1 MSDDDRSGGAPT
13 GKGAAAATGMTDP
26 VRGKGAA
33 AATGMTDGRPGKGAT
48 AATGVKGA
56 RSGRRQGHGGP
67 PLRAKNLGRTYDGYI
82 ALGSFT
88 VDITAGELVAL
99 IGPNGAGKTTF
110 LNLAAGLLDPS
121 SGSVEIEGHVPGS
134 IEARS
139 ALSYLPDTPTFYE
152 DLSLAEHLEYVAAL
166 HRAEDPAARIEEL
179 IGRLGLDGWGDALGA
194 ELSKGMK
201 QKASIALAL
210 VRPFKV
216 LLADEPLDGLDPPSR
231 ETLFDLLAE
240 TKAAGAAI
248 VVSTHRPDVI
258 AAADRCIAIRDGRLA
273 YDGTP
278 DPKVLEE
285 IFDRSELEG
294 S

>member
-1 MSDDDRSGGAPT
+1 VSGGAI
-13 GKGAAAATGMTDP
+13 
-26 VRGKGAA
+26 
-33 AATGMTDGRPGKGAT
+33 
-48 AATGVKGA
+48 AATGVGDREPRRRPVA
-56 RSGRRQGHGGP
+56 RGRGVVLSAAG
-67 PLRAKNLGRTYDGYI
+67 LGRDYDGYV
-82 ALGSFT
+82 ALDAF
-88 VDITAGELVAL
+88 DFAARKGEFVAL

-110 LNLAAGLLDPS
+110 LNLAAGLLDPTV
-121 SGSVEIEGHVPGS
+121 GRVEVAGHLPDS
-134 IEARS
+134 IAARA
-139 ALSYLPDTPTFYE
+139 ALSFLPDTPVFYE
-152 DLSLAEHLEYVAAL
+152 DLSIGEHLEYVAAL
-166 HRAEDPAARIEEL
+166 HGAGDAGPRIHEL
-179 IGRLGLDGWGDALGA
+179 TRRLGLAGWEDALGA

-231 ETLFDLLAE
+231 QVLFELLAE

-273 YDGTP
+273 YDGAP
-278 DPKVLEE
+278 DPKVLGE

-294 S
+294 A

>member
-1 MSDDDRSGGAPT
+1 MSGAIEATSGASET
-13 GKGAAAATGMTDP
+13 TF
-26 VRGKGAA
+26 
-33 AATGMTDGRPGKGAT
+33 
-48 AATGVKGA
+48 
-56 RSGRRQGHGGP
+56 
-67 PLRAKNLGRTYDGYI
+67 LRAQGLGRSYDGYI

-88 VDITAGELVAL
+88 VDIEASTFVAL

-110 LNLAAGLLDPS
+110 LNLAAGLLEPTA
-121 SGSVEIEGHVPGS
+121 GKIEIAGEVPGS
-134 IEARS
+134 IEARR
-139 ALSYLPDTPTFYE
+139 ALSYLPDTPVFYE
-152 DLSLAEHLEYVAAL
+152 DLSVVEHLEYVAAL
-166 HRAEDPAARIEEL
+166 HGVAAPAARIEEL
-179 IGRLGLDGWGDALGA
+179 IGRLGLDGWEDALGA

-210 VRPFKV
+210 VRPFQV

-231 ETLFDLLAE
+231 EVLFDLLAE

-258 AAADRCIAIRDGRLA
+258 AVADRCVAIRDGRLA

-278 DPKVLEE
+278 DPAVLEE

-294 S
+294 A

>member
-1 MSDDDRSGGAPT
+1 MSGAIEAT
-13 GKGAAAATGMTDP
+13 SGAAEAT
-26 VRGKGAA
+26 VLSA
-33 AATGMTDGRPGKGAT
+33 
-48 AATGVKGA
+48 
-56 RSGRRQGHGGP
+56 HG
-67 PLRAKNLGRTYDGYI
+67 LGRTYDGYI

-88 VDITAGELVAL
+88 VDIAAAEFVAL

-121 SGSVEIEGHVPGS
+121 SGGIEVAGRPPGS
-134 IEARS
+134 IDARR
-139 ALSYLPDTPTFYE
+139 ALSYLPDSPVFYE
-152 DLSLAEHLEYVAAL
+152 DLSIGEHLEYVAAL
-166 HRAEDPAARIEEL
+166 HGVADPSGRIDEL
-179 IGRLGLDGWGDALGA
+179 IRRLGLDGWEDALGS

-210 VRPFKV
+210 VRPFQI

-231 ETLFDLLAE
+231 EVLFELLAE
-240 TKAAGAAI
+240 TRAAGAAV

-258 AAADRCIAIRDGRLA
+258 AAAGRCIAIRDGRLA
-273 YDGTP
+273 YDGSP

>member
-1 MSDDDRSGGAPT
+1 VTDSDRSGGAPT
-13 GKGAAAATGMTDP
+13 GKGAAAATGMTDAP
-26 VRGKGAA
+26 SGKGAA
-33 AATGMTDGRPGKGAT
+33 AATGMTDAPTGKA
-48 AATGVKGA
+48 AATKRVAG
-56 RSGRRQGHGGP
+56 SPP
-67 PLRAKNLGRTYDGYI
+67 PLRAQSLGRSYDGYI

-88 VDITAGELVAL
+88 VDVAAGRLVAL

-110 LNLAAGLLDPS
+110 LNLAAGLLDPT
-121 SGSVEIEGHVPGS
+121 SGRVEVDGHAPGS
-134 IEARS
+134 IEARR
-139 ALSYLPDTPTFYE
+139 ALSYLPDTPVFYE
-152 DLSLAEHLEYVAAL
+152 DLSVAEHLEYVAAL
-166 HRAEDPAARIEEL
+166 HGTEDPTARIEEL
-179 IGRLGLDGWGDALGA
+179 ISRLGLDGWEDALGA

-231 ETLFDLLAE
+231 ETLFTLLAE

-258 AAADRCIAIRDGRLA
+258 AAADRCVAIHDGRLA

-278 DPKVLEE
+278 DPEVLSE

-294 S
+294 V

>member
-1 MSDDDRSGGAPT
+1 VSGGAI
-13 GKGAAAATGMTDP
+13 AATSG
-26 VRGKGAA
+26 
-33 AATGMTDGRPGKGAT
+33 GRAG
-48 AATGVKGA
+48 
-56 RSGRRQGHGGP
+56 SLLSSQG
-67 PLRAKNLGRTYDGYI
+67 LGRSYDGYI

-88 VDITAGELVAL
+88 VDIGAGELVAL

-110 LNLAAGLLDPS
+110 LNLAAGLLDPTA
-121 SGSVEIEGHVPGS
+121 GGIEIAGEVPGS
-134 IEARS
+134 IEARR
-139 ALSYLPDTPTFYE
+139 ALSYLPDTPVFYE
-152 DLSLAEHLEYVAAL
+152 DLSIAEHLEYVAAL
-166 HRAEDPAARIEEL
+166 HGAEDPTARIEEL
-179 IGRLGLDGWGDALGA
+179 IGRLGLDGWEDALGA

-231 ETLFDLLAE
+231 EVLFELLAE

-258 AAADRCIAIRDGRLA
+258 AAADRCVAIRDGRLA

-294 S
+294 A